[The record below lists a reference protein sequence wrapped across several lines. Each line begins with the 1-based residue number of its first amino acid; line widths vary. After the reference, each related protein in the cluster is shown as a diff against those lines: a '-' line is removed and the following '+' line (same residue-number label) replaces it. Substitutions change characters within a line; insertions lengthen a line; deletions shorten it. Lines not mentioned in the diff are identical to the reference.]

1 MKILCTRSY
10 IVRVGVGVPHAAP
23 VETAVAAAG
32 AIGVSDAVVEHE
44 AHDRVLR
51 GEAARAVVALVVPDP
66 KHVLLDV
73 PVRVDSL
80 DILCIK

>member
-1 MKILCTRSY
+1 M
-10 IVRVGVGVPHAAP
+10 
-23 VETAVAAAG
+23 
-32 AIGVSDAVVEHE
+32 EHE

-80 DILCIK
+80 GILDNHGSVE